1 MDGSTSAR
9 KLFSKLHADVET
21 ILQKGIAGKSRVHL
35 KFPCRVE
42 HDQGICDCPSVRKV
56 AKLIPVNEDQTSF
69 DIHLMENETVGRD
82 DPEPVSARDGQSPEL
97 NARFFLQKLQ
107 ESLEEAISELE
118 ASLTTPAPTL
128 EKKFVSYSGFQIL
141 KIKVLSFQTWQ
152 LSS

>member
-1 MDGSTSAR
+1 MTEKEGIKQFLREMFHDTEGTESPECWKATEAQVQYYLRYMDDSISAR

-42 HDQGICDCPSVRKV
+42 HDQGICDCPKVRKV

-82 DPEPVSARDGQSPEL
+82 DPEPTNARDEQSPEL

-107 ESLEEAISELE
+107 ESL
-118 ASLTTPAPTL
+118 
-128 EKKFVSYSGFQIL
+128 
-141 KIKVLSFQTWQ
+141 
-152 LSS
+152 